1 MKHLRLSIVGFGVVG
16 QGLAELLSTKQELLQ
31 QQYDLNVTLV
41 GVANARHGFIYKEDG
56 LDIPLLLELAAA
68 HEPIT
73 RHPNIQHW
81 EHALE
86 GLQATQADMLAEAT
100 GTNLRDA
107 EPGMSHIRT
116 ALTKGMHVITANKG
130 PAALGAKDLLQVAH
144 QHNVQL
150 RMESTVM
157 AGTPV
162 LSTLRQGLAGSR
174 IRAIRG
180 ILNGTTNYILTAMAA
195 GREYADVLKEAQA
208 QGYAEADPTA
218 DVEGYDAV
226 AKVLILA
233 FLAFGHTLKPD
244 QVIRQGITTITKE
257 DMRQAAHN
265 NARIKLIASLQV
277 TQDVGDTPL
286 EARVEPV
293 ELSLNDPLARVDG
306 TMNAITLET
315 DTLSSV
321 TIIGPGAGR
330 LETGQG
336 LLSDLIAIANYAK
349 I

>member
-16 QGLAELLSTKQELLQ
+16 QGLAELLSTKKELIQ
-31 QQYDLNVTLV
+31 QQHDLDITLV

-68 HEPIT
+68 RQPIT
-73 RHPNIQHW
+73 KHPNIQHW
-81 EHALE
+81 EHTLE
-86 GLQATQADMLAEAT
+86 GLQATRADMLAEAT
-100 GTNLRDA
+100 GTNLHDA
-107 EPGMSHIRT
+107 EPGMSHIRA
-116 ALTKGMHVITANKG
+116 ALMKGMHVITANKG
-130 PAALGAKDLLQVAH
+130 PAALATKDLLLLAH
-144 QHNVQL
+144 QQHVQL

-162 LSTLRQGLAGSR
+162 LCTIRQGLAGSR

-195 GREYADVLKEAQA
+195 GRDYAEVLKEAQA

-233 FLAFGHTLKPD
+233 FLAFGHSLKID
-244 QVIRQGITTITKE
+244 QVVRQGITSITKE
-257 DMRQAAHN
+257 QMRQATQN

-277 TQDVGDTPL
+277 THDLGNTPL

-293 ELSLNDPLARVDG
+293 ELPLSDPLARVDG
-306 TMNAITLET
+306 AMNAITLET
-315 DTLSSV
+315 DTLSVV
-321 TIIGPGAGR
+321 TIVGPGAGR

-336 LLSDLIAIANYAK
+336 LLSDLIAIATL
-349 I
+349 

>member
-16 QGLAELLSTKQELLQ
+16 QGLAELISTKKDLLQ

-41 GVANARHGFIYKEDG
+41 SVATARHGFIYKDDG

-68 HEPIT
+68 REPIT
-73 RHPNIQHW
+73 KHPNVQHW
-81 EHALE
+81 EHTLE

-100 GTNLRDA
+100 GTNLQDA
-107 EPGMSHIRT
+107 EPGMSHIRA
-116 ALTKGMHVITANKG
+116 ALMKGMHVITANKG
-130 PAALGAKDLLQVAH
+130 PVALATKDLLLLAH
-144 QHNVQL
+144 QQHVQL

-162 LSTLRQGLAGSR
+162 LSTIRQGLAGSR
-174 IRAIRG
+174 IRTIRG
-180 ILNGTTNYILTAMAA
+180 ILNGTTNYILTAMAE
-195 GREYADVLKEAQA
+195 GRDYAEVLKEAQA

-233 FLAFGHTLKPD
+233 FFAFGHSLKLD
-244 QVIRQGITTITKE
+244 QVARQGITSITKE
-257 DMRQAAHN
+257 HMRSAAHN
-265 NARIKLIASLQV
+265 NARIKLIASLSV
-277 TQDVGDTPL
+277 TQELGNTPL
-286 EARVEPV
+286 DARVEPV
-293 ELSLNDPLARVDG
+293 ELPLSNPLARVDG
-306 TMNAITLET
+306 AMNAITLQT
-315 DTLSSV
+315 DSLSEV

-336 LLSDLIAIANYAK
+336 LLADLIEIAHTK
-349 I
+349 M

>member
-1 MKHLRLSIVGFGVVG
+1 MKHLRLSIIGFGVVG
-16 QGLAELLSTKQELLQ
+16 QGLAELLTTKQELLQ
-31 QQYDLNVTLV
+31 QQYDLRVTLV

-68 HEPIT
+68 REPIT
-73 RHPNIQHW
+73 RHPNVQHW

-107 EPGMSHIRT
+107 EPGMSHIRA
-116 ALTKGMHVITANKG
+116 ALMKGMHVITANKG
-130 PAALGAKDLLQVAH
+130 PAALGAKDLLLLAH

-180 ILNGTTNYILTAMAA
+180 ILNGTTNYILTAMAN
-195 GREYADVLKEAQA
+195 GRDYADVLKEAQA
-208 QGYAEADPTA
+208 QGYAETDPTA

-244 QVIRQGITTITKE
+244 QVVRQGITTITKE
-257 DMRQAAHN
+257 DMQQATHN
-265 NARIKLIASLQV
+265 NARIKLVASLKV

-293 ELSLNDPLARVDG
+293 ELPLSDPLSRVDG
-306 TMNAITLET
+306 AMNAITLET

-336 LLSDLIAIANYAK
+336 LLSDLIAIASHTK
-349 I
+349 M

>member
-16 QGLAELLSTKQELLQ
+16 QGLAELLHTKKDLLE
-31 QQYDLNVTLV
+31 QQYDLSVTLV

-68 HEPIT
+68 RQSIT
-73 RHPNIQHW
+73 LHPNIQHW
-81 EHALE
+81 ESALE

-100 GTNLRDA
+100 GTNLQDA
-107 EPGMSHIRT
+107 EPGMSHIRA
-116 ALTKGMHVITANKG
+116 ALMKGMHVVTANKG
-130 PAALGAKDLLQVAH
+130 PAALAAKDLLLLAH
-144 QHNVQL
+144 QQNVQL
-150 RMESTVM
+150 RMEATVM

-162 LSTLRQGLAGSR
+162 LSTIRQGLAGSR
-174 IRAIRG
+174 IRAVRG

-195 GREYADVLKEAQA
+195 GREYAEVLTEAQA
-208 QGYAEADPTA
+208 QGYAEADPTS

-233 FLAFGHTLKPD
+233 FLAFGHSLKPD
-244 QVIRQGITTITKE
+244 QVVRQGITLITKE
-257 DMRQAAHN
+257 QISQAAHN
-265 NARIKLIASLQV
+265 NARIKLIASVQV
-277 TQDVGDTPL
+277 AHELGDTPL
-286 EARVEPV
+286 DARVEPI
-293 ELSLNDPLARVDG
+293 ELPLNDPLARIDG
-306 TMNAITLET
+306 AMNAITLQT

-336 LLSDLIAIANYAK
+336 LLSDLIAIAHAK
-349 I
+349 M

>member
-16 QGLAELLSTKQELLQ
+16 QGLAELLTTKQDLLQ
-31 QQYDLNVTLV
+31 QQYDLRVTLV
-41 GVANARHGFIYKEDG
+41 SVANARHGFIYKEDG

-68 HEPIT
+68 REPIT
-73 RHPNIQHW
+73 RHPNVQHW
-81 EHALE
+81 EYALE

-107 EPGMSHIRT
+107 EPGMSHIRA
-116 ALTKGMHVITANKG
+116 ALMKGMHVITANKG
-130 PAALGAKDLLQVAH
+130 PAALGAKDLQLLAH

-195 GREYADVLKEAQA
+195 GRNYTDVLKEAQA

-244 QVIRQGITTITKE
+244 QVVRQGITTITKE
-257 DMRQAAHN
+257 QMQQAMRN
-265 NARIKLIASLQV
+265 NARIKLVASLQV

-286 EARVEPV
+286 NARVEPV
-293 ELSLNDPLARVDG
+293 ELPLRDPLARVDG
-306 TMNAITLET
+306 AMNAITLET

-336 LLSDLIAIANYAK
+336 LLSDLIAIATHQ
-349 I
+349 

>member
-16 QGLAELLSTKQELLQ
+16 QGLAELLTTKQELLQ
-31 QQYDLNVTLV
+31 QQYDLSVTLV
-41 GVANARHGFIYKEDG
+41 GVANARQGFIYKEDG

-68 HEPIT
+68 REPIT
-73 RHPNIQHW
+73 RHPNVQHW

-107 EPGMSHIRT
+107 EPGMSHIRA

-130 PAALGAKDLLQVAH
+130 PAALGAKDLQQLAH

-162 LSTLRQGLAGSR
+162 LSTIRQGLAGSR
-174 IRAIRG
+174 IRAVRG
-180 ILNGTTNYILTAMAA
+180 ILNGTTNYILTAMAQ

-233 FLAFGHTLKPD
+233 FLAFGHTLKLD
-244 QVIRQGITTITKE
+244 QVVRQGITAITKE
-257 DMRQAAHN
+257 QMQQAIHN
-265 NARIKLIASLQV
+265 NARIKLVASLQV
-277 TQDVGDTPL
+277 THDVGDTPL
-286 EARVEPV
+286 DARVEPV
-293 ELSLNDPLARVDG
+293 ELPLSDPLARVDG
-306 TMNAITLET
+306 AMNAITLET

-336 LLSDLIAIANYAK
+336 LLSDLINIAAHTK
-349 I
+349 V